1 MTCGVSL
8 GLDPT
13 LLRCSPL
20 GFVVPDTTCKKKEKK
35 EKKKETETKTE
46 TITTWQLFACT
57 ARDFIKYQFSNSVI
71 DVSHP
76 CEGCRLIQIQR
87 IQICGGN
94 AG

>member
-35 EKKKETETKTE
+35 EKKEETETKTKTE
-46 TITTWQLFACT
+46 TT
-57 ARDFIKYQFSNSVI
+57 ALCMHRARINYQFSNSVI

>member
-1 MTCGVSL
+1 VTCGVSL

-35 EKKKETETKTE
+35 EKKEETETETKTTVGTFYPHQVHAR
-46 TITTWQLFACT
+46 TIF
-57 ARDFIKYQFSNSVI
+57 FQFSNSGI